1 MEAIFGGSLTTGK
14 YAMGSNEPLGTDMGP
29 VDAIAAEDKS
39 DLASPEV
46 QSGKG
51 KETLG
56 ERSKGSDDKD
66 RPARKRKLEPEEVDM
81 LSGMIKAVESIGD
94 ALRTPQHNEVHADLY
109 GCVMSYPGYTQETLM
124 VALVY
129 LLKNKAKGL
138 CFVQMTEDHR
148 ILWLKTYL
156 STTNLV

>member
-1 MEAIFGGSLTTGK
+1 MEAIFGGSLATRK

-51 KETLG
+51 KESLG

-66 RPARKRKLEPEEVDM
+66 RPIKKRKLAEEVDM
-81 LSGMIKAVESIGD
+81 MSGMIKAVESVGD

-109 GCVMSYPGYTQETLM
+109 GCVMSCPGYTQEALM

-129 LLKNKAKGL
+129 LLKNKAEGL
-138 CFVQMTEDHR
+138 CFVQMSEEHR